1 MDFQRN
7 NTVSLV
13 YKNLKKGD
21 YEVKPFKTYKT
32 WKFSS
37 DSSESFTG
45 TSTYFET
52 VGLKIYRVFYPEND
66 KYFGAVANIS
76 SSIYERVFTTQ
87 SVDPKLIWY
96 YLDHNY
102 YDSFDKDVF
111 SPKLFGSTTKLDLYE
126 SSSTVIIPQRVFGE
140 RVKPGS
146 VSISHYGSD
155 SNFNYTLS
163 DDSNG
168 NLIDS
173 EYDVTKFVN
182 NDQCILNLGF
192 NEQYRSYNFRN
203 KQTKG
208 VIDSSNLRN
217 DVIYIN
223 PKKISFASGI
233 PTTTPVSASGTCAEL
248 NGGYFKV
255 NTKENFNM
263 SSRTNFAISFWINV
277 PPSQSNN
284 YYTYN
289 SILNKNTTKLVTY
302 KNTQTLASVTEYQT
316 VSEPHYPFDIRVNN
330 TSSAEPYK
338 LTFSRS
344 SGLQTVNL
352 TTTSALPTGSW
363 THVLCQKSGS
373 NYSIYLDGVLDVS
386 ATVDIPLNVSNECEM
401 YIGGDGTNNG
411 LFSGSLDEFRIYKTA
426 LTSNQISGL
435 ADNSFDLG
443 YAYQTNIV
451 GNVFYSEGIMVISD
465 PRPKYHNA
473 LLGKT
478 GNYDYN
484 GRTDGFSAEFK
495 STTTFYEH
503 ELICKIRKNEF
514 NFTTN
519 PTITDGGVPSFDN
532 IKSFATSSFF
542 NPYFTTIGFYNDKY
556 ELIAVAKMAS
566 PIEKR
571 DDVDLNVIV
580 RFDV

>member
-21 YEVKPFKTYKT
+21 YEVKPFKTYKN
-32 WKFSS
+32 WKFGS
-37 DSSESFTG
+37 DSSETFAG
-45 TSTYFET
+45 LSTYFET
-52 VGLKIYRVFYPEND
+52 VGIKVYRAYYPEND
-66 KYFGAVANIS
+66 KYFGGVANIS
-76 SSIYERVFTTQ
+76 SSIYERVFPTQ
-87 SVDPKLIWY
+87 SLDPKLIWY

-102 YDSFDKDVF
+102 YDNFQKDSF
-111 SPKLFGSTTKLDLYE
+111 STKLFGSLTKTNLYE
-126 SSSTVIIPQRVFGE
+126 SSSVVIVPQKVFGE
-140 RVKPGS
+140 RIKPGS
-146 VSISHYGSD
+146 VTINHYGSD
-155 SNFNYTLS
+155 SKFNYTLT

-168 NLIDS
+168 NLIDGG
-173 EYDVTKFVN
+173 YDVSKIVN
-182 NDQCILNLGF
+182 NDQCILNVGF

-203 KQTKG
+203 KQTIG
-208 VIDSSNLRN
+208 VIDNSNLRN
-217 DVIYIN
+217 EVLYVS
-223 PKKISFASGI
+223 PKKISFADGI
-233 PTTTPVSASGTCAEL
+233 PTSSPVSSSGTCAQL

-255 NTKENFNM
+255 VNRENFNM

-284 YYTYN
+284 YYSYN
-289 SILNKNTTKLVTY
+289 SILNKNTTKLVSY
-302 KNTQTLASVTEYQT
+302 RNTQTLASVTEYQT
-316 VSEPHYPFDIRVNN
+316 VSEPHYPFDIRINN
-330 TSSAEPYK
+330 TTSAEPHK

-344 SGLQTVNL
+344 SGVQTLNL

-373 NYSIYLDGVLDVS
+373 LYTIHLNGVLDAS
-386 ATVDIPLNVSNECEM
+386 TTVDIPLNVSNECEM
-401 YIGGDGTNNG
+401 YIGGNGTSNG
-411 LFSGSLDEFRIYKTA
+411 IFSGSLDEFRIYKGA

-435 ADNSFDLG
+435 ADNSFQFG
-443 YAYQTNIV
+443 YAYQTNVV
-451 GNVFYSEGIMVISD
+451 GNVFYPDGIMTISD

-473 LLGKT
+473 MLGKT

-484 GRTDGFSAEFK
+484 GRTDGFSAQFK

-503 ELICKIRKNEF
+503 ELVCKIRKNEF
-514 NFTTN
+514 NFTQN
-519 PTITDGGVPSFDN
+519 PTIINGNVPSLDT

-542 NPYFTTIGFYNDKY
+542 NPYFTTIGFYNDRY

>member
-7 NTVSLV
+7 NTVSLI

-32 WKFSS
+32 WKFGS
-37 DSSESFTG
+37 DSSETFAG

-52 VGLKIYRVFYPEND
+52 VGIKIYRVFYPEND
-66 KYFGAVANIS
+66 KYFGGVANIS
-76 SSIYERVFTTQ
+76 SSIYERVFATQ

-111 SPKLFGSTTKLDLYE
+111 SPKLFGSTTKLGLYE
-126 SSSTVIIPQRVFGE
+126 SSSAVIIPQRVFGE

-146 VSISHYGSD
+146 VSIEHYGFD

-168 NLIDS
+168 NLIDGG
-173 EYDVTKFVN
+173 YDVTKFAN

-208 VIDSSNLRN
+208 VIDNSNLRN
-217 DVIYIN
+217 EVIYVS
-223 PKKISFASGI
+223 PKKISFGPGI
-233 PTTTPVSASGTCAEL
+233 PTTTPVSSSGTSVQL

-255 NTKENFNM
+255 NSKENFNM

-289 SILNKNTTKLVTY
+289 TILNKNTTKLVTY

-330 TSSAEPYK
+330 TTSVEPHK

-352 TTTSALPTGSW
+352 TTTSTLPTGSW

-373 NYSIYLDGVLDVS
+373 VYSIYLDGILDAS
-386 ATVDIPLNVSNECEM
+386 TTVDIPLNVSNECEM
-401 YIGGDGTNNG
+401 YIGGNGTSNG
-411 LFSGSLDEFRIYKTA
+411 IFSGSLDEFRIYKTA
-426 LTSNQISGL
+426 LTTNQISGL
-435 ADNSFDLG
+435 ADNSFNFG
-443 YAYQTNIV
+443 YAYQTNVV
-451 GNVFYSEGIMVISD
+451 GNVFYSEGIMTVSD
-465 PRPKYHNA
+465 PRPKYHNS

-484 GRTDGFSAEFK
+484 GRTDGFSAQFK

-519 PTITDGGVPSFDN
+519 PTITNGGVPSLDN

-542 NPYFTTIGFYNDKY
+542 NPYFTTIGFYNDRY